1 MQRTEG
7 MKRTMAEVAEQR
19 KELSPGRIFVE
30 AFADKGLDA
39 CVEYDVTITDSLTNL
54 RRKPRYP
61 ARNMLKIVD
70 LSKDP
75 RKYYWHESPPRPDD
89 PKVNGAELR
98 REAASRFHKSPIPE
112 LYPTTAWVQ
121 VPPDLWEDPETFAS
135 FIDYRL
141 IVRLGTAEN
150 HT

>member
-7 MKRTMAEVAEQR
+7 MKRTMAEVVAAR
-19 KELSPGRIFVE
+19 KQELSPGRIFVE
-30 AFADKGLDA
+30 ACADKGLDA
-39 CVEYDVTITDSLTNL
+39 CVEYDVTITDSLPSL

-75 RKYYWHESPPRPDD
+75 RQYYWHENPPRPDD

-98 REAASRFHKSPIPE
+98 R
-112 LYPTTAWVQ
+112 
-121 VPPDLWEDPETFAS
+121 
-135 FIDYRL
+135 
-141 IVRLGTAEN
+141 
-150 HT
+150 